1 MSTASMDMRISAIFI
16 MIVAA
21 SAGVMIPFVTQ
32 KQNGGM
38 EESASFKCLK
48 ALGAGVMIGVALCH
62 LLKESEHDLHEV
74 QHDYTL
80 SFALCGLGII
90 ITLTMEQGA
99 IIYLS
104 SLNTNGS
111 KGAVGGSATV
121 TSNAGSDRRG
131 EIQLQHQGVD
141 EHGEHCGFVKCE
153 HVEDD
158 ADEVLKYSQTGPV
171 GQKDVEGGVHVHAHL
186 HQVLPGKG
194 KSVDSDGEH
203 AYAHVACH
211 AHEEQEMV
219 NKLLSTKTM
228 QQTVALY
235 AMEISISIHSVI
247 IGLDIGLSTGSNSG
261 QMAALISLVVAI
273 AFHQFVEGVGLGA
286 VLCDSTTA
294 RAAKLNSGGGLAHYK
309 LAMFA
314 SIFVL
319 SLPIGIIAGILS
331 SGEEETP
338 GQVGFRGAANAVAS
352 GSLLYIG
359 LAEMAAPYFSDPEL
373 NTKPGLKVCM
383 LALFSAGMG
392 AMALLGY
399 WA

>member
-1 MSTASMDMRISAIFI
+1 
-16 MIVAA
+16 
-21 SAGVMIPFVTQ
+21 
-32 KQNGGM
+32 
-38 EESASFKCLK
+38 
-48 ALGAGVMIGVALCH
+48 
-62 LLKESEHDLHEV
+62 
-74 QHDYTL
+74 
-80 SFALCGLGII
+80 
-90 ITLTMEQGA
+90 
-99 IIYLS
+99 
-104 SLNTNGS
+104 
-111 KGAVGGSATV
+111 
-121 TSNAGSDRRG
+121 
-131 EIQLQHQGVD
+131 
-141 EHGEHCGFVKCE
+141 
-153 HVEDD
+153 
-158 ADEVLKYSQTGPV
+158 
-171 GQKDVEGGVHVHAHL
+171 
-186 HQVLPGKG
+186 
-194 KSVDSDGEH
+194 
-203 AYAHVACH
+203 
-211 AHEEQEMV
+211 
-219 NKLLSTKTM
+219 M

-359 LAEMAAPYFSDPEL
+359 LAEMAAHYFSDPEL

>member
-171 GQKDVEGGVHVHAHL
+171 GQKDVEEDAGPCTIEGVHAHAHE
-186 HQVLPGKG
+186 HQVLPGPSPG
-194 KSVDSDGEH
+194 G
-203 AYAHVACH
+203 H
-211 AHEEQEMV
+211 AHEEQELV
-219 NKLLSTKTM
+219 NQLLSTKTM

-247 IGLDIGLSTGSNSG
+247 IGLNIGLSTSSSSDD
-261 QMAALISLVVAI
+261 MTALISLVVAI

-319 SLPIGIIAGILS
+319 SLPIGIMAGIGS
-331 SGEEETP
+331 AGEEDTR
-338 GQVGFRGAANAVAS
+338 GQIGFRGAAMAVAS

-383 LALFSAGMG
+383 LGLFSAGMG
-392 AMALLGY
+392 AMAMLGY